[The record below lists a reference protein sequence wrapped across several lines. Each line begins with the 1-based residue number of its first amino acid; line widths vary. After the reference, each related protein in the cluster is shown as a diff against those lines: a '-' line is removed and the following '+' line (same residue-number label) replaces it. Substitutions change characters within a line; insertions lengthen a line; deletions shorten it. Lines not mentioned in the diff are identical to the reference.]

1 MLFFLFQVNDE
12 PRPAIHEEKNE
23 TERGKNCF
31 YSCNWSNCE
40 CVFLFKQNGKIKIMF
55 YILEK
60 SNLTKA
66 DISGT
71 LVAAC
76 VTSFLIGLSIAIGG
90 TFFWKNRAKIGLR
103 CRIRVRTCRHRLA
116 IRLRQRRRARARSQQ
131 RNQAGADGAGVSL
144 NSCPKR
150 WRSELK
156 KQQQPIEVNIMQNF
170 LISKQTSL
178 TPSVHKHIKV

>member
-1 MLFFLFQVNDE
+1 MTNPDRQFTRKKMKQKEVKTAFIHVIGATVNG
-12 PRPAIHEEKNE
+12 I
-23 TERGKNCF
+23 C
-31 YSCNWSNCE
+31 
-40 CVFLFKQNGKIKIMF
+40 FLFKQNGKIKIMF

-178 TPSVHKHIKV
+178 TPSVHIHIKV